1 MDTLHKSDK
10 WTKDYFHI
18 TKSLGSIQPM
28 FQKNFHWPLMLDFQ
42 TTDWGLKSILQFS
55 PYMLTDTVIDDPDF
69 IPALKHARDFA
80 QNAHPGLRFEVGMGS
95 TIIRARGLAS
105 IITIEGIN
113 DLEEVRI
120 SKTNYDHDR
129 SIHTDDLGTFV
140 NKKRLTYGAY
150 KQTLESE
157 KHVSGL
163 KHQANTLMEQCKVL
177 TDQIVEAKIEL
188 DKRFAR
194 LDELDTLLSY
204 DYPTMAL
211 DDVRPEPVVYFIRE
225 AVHTGLVK
233 VGKTNN
239 LHNRLPGLGETKGP
253 VRFDYQIVH
262 VIYTRHNDALERQL
276 HRRFADKRRHG
287 EWFALT
293 PEDIAAIQ
301 GDYGTRWERT

>member
-1 MDTLHKSDK
+1 ME
-10 WTKDYFHI
+10 
-18 TKSLGSIQPM
+18 
-28 FQKNFHWPLMLDFQ
+28 
-42 TTDWGLKSILQFS
+42 FS
-55 PYMLTDTVIDDPDF
+55 PEELTDDEIDSPEF

-80 QNAHPGLRFEVGMGS
+80 LSAHPGLHYDCGTGCQ
-95 TIIRARGLAS
+95 IKRASGLPHILTVES
-105 IITIEGIN
+105 NN
-113 DLEEVRI
+113 DFNEVRV
-120 SKTNYDHDR
+120 YDTHYDFDG
-129 SIHTDDLGTFV
+129 SSSTKKVGVFV
-140 NKKRLTYGAY
+140 NEV
-150 KQTLESE
+150 TLKHGGIYRYSLEGE
-157 KHVSGL
+157 KDISGL

-233 VGKTNN
+233 IGKTNN